1 MPEEDE
7 DVASWRALVAQ
18 ERAKRRSVEQRLRVS
33 KRRVEELEA
42 ELKTE
47 NRKRL
52 RAETTSEKR
61 LAALQTELRGEKC
74 QRQLAEEQLEARELD
89 SQRVALRCGICLD
102 DMLEPAFIPCGHM
115 FCFGCIETATQKKC
129 KMMCPICK
137 KKLKTT
143 DDIIKA
149 YLSAS

>member
-61 LAALQTELRGEKC
+61 LAAL
-74 QRQLAEEQLEARELD
+74 RQ
-89 SQRVALRCGICLD
+89 
-102 DMLEPAFIPCGHM
+102 
-115 FCFGCIETATQKKC
+115 
-129 KMMCPICK
+129 
-137 KKLKTT
+137 
-143 DDIIKA
+143 
-149 YLSAS
+149 